1 MTRLIINF
9 LFIAIMGIAQ
19 AAFAQKF
26 YVPDNNFRA
35 HLASQY
41 PFCMAGDSLLTD
53 SATLAPI
60 TVLNLQ
66 NLQIS
71 DLSGIEYFTTL
82 DILNCYS
89 NQLSAVPPLPPSLSR
104 LYCFSN
110 QITGIA
116 ALPDHCQILGCGYNL
131 LTELPV
137 LPAGMLGLDCQHNQI
152 DSLSVLPDSLNSLSC
167 NHNLLT
173 ELPALPLK
181 LSFLNCYANGIGSLP
196 VLPSSLQYLRCGFN
210 GIDSLP
216 ASLPPGLI
224 ELECNFNN
232 LSMLPSLPASMNS
245 LSFAVNN
252 IDSVPPVPAGLTYL
266 ECYSNK
272 LDFSDIVPL
281 MTIAAIQ
288 YAPQDSI
295 EISLK
300 DTLDAGGSFTAVA
313 NTDAHPLNIYKW
325 YKDNQAL
332 SPDPRFSGITSDT
345 LIISPLQ
352 IADAG
357 SYYCEITNSQAPD
370 LTLYRR
376 TISLSVNNIST
387 GLPSVPSMISEPA
400 VFPNPASD
408 VLHLTNPWDHL
419 AEARMMNLEGM
430 LVWKGEIKPRYSER
444 IDTGSFKRGFY
455 FLIIEGDDKHFCKK
469 IILQ

>member
-1 MTRLIINF
+1 MSRLFILF
-9 LFIAIMGIAQ
+9 LFNVIILSGQ
-19 AAFAQKF
+19 ASLAQKF
-26 YVPDNNFRA
+26 YVPDDNFRT

-41 PFCMAGDSLLTD
+41 PFCMSGDSLLTD

-89 NQLSAVPPLPPSLSR
+89 NQLTAVPPLPPSLSS

-110 QITGIA
+110 QITAIA
-116 ALPDHCQILGCGYNL
+116 PLPDRCRILGCGYNM
-131 LTELPV
+131 LTELPA
-137 LPAGMLGLDCQHNQI
+137 LPAGMVGLDCQHNQI
-152 DSLSVLPDSLNSLSC
+152 DSLPVLPDSLNSLSC

-173 ELPALPLK
+173 ELPALPPK
-181 LSFLNCYANGIGSLP
+181 LSFLNCYSNGIGSLP
-196 VLPSSLQYLRCGFN
+196 ALPAGLEYLRCGFN

-216 ASLPPGLI
+216 DTLPAGLL

-232 LSMLPSLPASMNS
+232 LTMLPALPASLNS
-245 LSFAVNN
+245 LSFAFNN

-295 EISLK
+295 EISSK

-313 NTDAHPLNIYKW
+313 NTDADPFNIYKW

-332 SPDPRFSGITSDT
+332 SLDPRFSGITSNI
-345 LIISPLQ
+345 LVISPLQ
-352 IADAG
+352 TADAG
-357 SYYCEITNSQAPD
+357 SYYCEITNSHAPD

-387 GLPSVPSMISEPA
+387 VLPSVPSMISEPA

-408 VLHLTNPWDHL
+408 VLHLTNPWDHV
-419 AEARMMNLEGM
+419 AEARMIDPEGV
-430 LVWKGEIKPRYSER
+430 LIWKVEIKPHYSES

-455 FLIIEGDDKHFCKK
+455 LLIIEGDDKHSCKK